1 MRYVLYSIIIYDH
14 IYVLKIKRSVAS
26 PWLMSGVTTWTFR
39 QCIISVGTMSTTVGE
54 SLISFKSK
62 LLYTNSK
69 YTLNEL
75 ET

>member
-1 MRYVLYSIIIYDH
+1 M
-14 IYVLKIKRSVAS
+14 KIKPSVAR
-26 PWLMSGVTTWTFR
+26 PRLMSGVTTWAFG
-39 QCIISVGTMSTTVGE
+39 QCIISVGTMSTTVDG